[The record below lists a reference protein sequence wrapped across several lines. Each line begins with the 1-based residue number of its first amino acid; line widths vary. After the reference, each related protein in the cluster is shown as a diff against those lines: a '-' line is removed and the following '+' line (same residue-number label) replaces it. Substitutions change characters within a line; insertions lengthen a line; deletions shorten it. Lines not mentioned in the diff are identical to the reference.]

1 MRYKKKKHHYVSKFY
16 LENFA
21 FNKNSHD
28 VIKKVFPMNKEG
40 ILHRSNKVANIC
52 RENNYNTPQQE
63 EEQCQREQKY
73 SESLRK
79 FVACVESGST
89 EVYYDFDLLEFIS
102 FMLGN
107 NIFVREK
114 LINLFKIKIVQDGVE
129 LDNKVVMDN
138 SIKGK
143 YDWSDTF
150 SKCFLEELQNMKY
163 EAIKNGSGKKGFI
176 TSDNPVSIFNPE
188 DVFAQIDVKLKCD
201 DSKATASIF
210 NTKCDDSKATASIF
224 NTSND
229 RIDLNVILPLVNV
242 SFGCDIVIVF
252 PVMPEIC
259 LIGFWFFR
267 Q

>member
-138 SIKGK
+138 S
-143 YDWSDTF
+143 
-150 SKCFLEELQNMKY
+150 N
-163 EAIKNGSGKKGFI
+163 
-176 TSDNPVSIFNPE
+176 
-188 DVFAQIDVKLKCD
+188 
-201 DSKATASIF
+201 
-210 NTKCDDSKATASIF
+210 
-224 NTSND
+224 
-229 RIDLNVILPLVNV
+229 
-242 SFGCDIVIVF
+242 
-252 PVMPEIC
+252 
-259 LIGFWFFR
+259 
-267 Q
+267 